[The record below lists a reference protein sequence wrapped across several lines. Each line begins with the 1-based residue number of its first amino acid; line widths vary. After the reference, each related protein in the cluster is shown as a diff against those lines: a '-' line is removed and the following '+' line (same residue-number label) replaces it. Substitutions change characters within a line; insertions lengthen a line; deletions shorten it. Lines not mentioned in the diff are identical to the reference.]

1 MHSSQL
7 TRGSGKRESFFIF
20 VLSALLLAIFLAAA
34 IHVIF
39 SRVLRAR
46 TAVFSWPSPQ
56 FLVLRVLQPNHV
68 VSNIV
73 LPKLHDSNV
82 LVVQSNHVVSIDP
95 RKCWNVNQTW
105 TYKCTL

>member
-1 MHSSQL
+1 MNITEGCTAHSL
-7 TRGSGKRESFFIF
+7 PEGVVRENLFIIF
-20 VLSALLLAIFLAAA
+20 VLSALLLAIFLAGA
-34 IHVIF
+34 IHGIF

-56 FLVLRVLQPNHV
+56 FLVLLVLQPNHV

-82 LVVQSNHVVSIDP
+82 LVV
-95 RKCWNVNQTW
+95 
-105 TYKCTL
+105 

>member
-20 VLSALLLAIFLAAA
+20 VLSALLLAIFLAGA
-34 IHVIF
+34 IHGIF

-82 LVVQSNHVVSIDP
+82 LVV
-95 RKCWNVNQTW
+95 
-105 TYKCTL
+105 